1 MTGVDGPAENILI
14 TSAARKAPLVRAM
27 KAAAAR
33 VVPGATVI
41 AGDIDPQAPARYAA
55 DDFWQMPRLADV
67 TPQELLDDC
76 RDRGIGTVLPTR
88 DGELRFWAGA
98 RALFA
103 DAGVDVIVSAPESV
117 ERCLDK
123 LAFARFGATQGLP
136 FIPAATS
143 LDELDGETFVVKERF
158 GAGSRSIGIDLPRA
172 AAQDHARNLEAPVFQ
187 PFEAGGEISIDAW
200 MDRAGAPRG
209 LVLRRRDRVVG
220 GESQITTTFRDAALE
235 AASLEVVR
243 ALDLRGPAVMQAVV
257 PAGGGL
263 WVIEC
268 NCRFGGAS
276 TASIAAGLDMLYWSL
291 AERRSPEA
299 APAFHRIK
307 GELRQVRL
315 PEDVI
320 LHDFDL

>member
-1 MTGVDGPAENILI
+1 MDGPAENILI

-27 KAAAAR
+27 KSAATRA
-33 VVPGATVI
+33 VPGAAVI
-41 AGDIDPQAPARYAA
+41 AGDIDPQAPARYVA
-55 DDFWQMPRLADV
+55 DGFWQMPRLTEA
-67 TPQELLDDC
+67 TPQTLLEGC
-76 RDRGIGTVLPTR
+76 RERGIGTVLPTR
-88 DGELRFWAGA
+88 DGELAFWADA
-98 RALFA
+98 RAPFA
-103 DAGVDVIVSAPESV
+103 EAGIDVIVSAPESV

-123 LAFARFGATQGLP
+123 LAFARFGAAQSLP
-136 FIPAATS
+136 FISASTD
-143 LDELDGETFVVKERF
+143 LDELEGETFVVKERF

-172 AAQDHARNLEAPVFQ
+172 AALDHARRLEDPVFQ
-187 PFEAGGEISIDAW
+187 PFEAGAEISIDAW
-200 MDRAGAPRG
+200 MDCAGAPRG

-235 AASLEVVR
+235 AAAFEVLA
-243 ALDLRGPAVMQAVV
+243 ALDLRGPAVMQAIV

-263 WVIEC
+263 RVIEC

-291 AERRSPEA
+291 AERHSPEA
-299 APAFHRIK
+299 APAFLRIE

-315 PEDVI
+315 PEDIV

>member
-1 MTGVDGPAENILI
+1 MTDVDSPAVNILI
-14 TSAARKAPLVRAM
+14 TSAARKAPLVRAT

-33 VVPGATVI
+33 AVPGAAII
-41 AGDIDPQAPARYAA
+41 AGDIDPLAPARYVA
-55 DDFWQMPRLADV
+55 DGFWQMPRLADV
-67 TPQELLDDC
+67 TPQALLDDC

-88 DGELRFWAGA
+88 DGELPFWAGA
-98 RALFA
+98 KALFA
-103 DAGVDVIVSAPESV
+103 EAGVDVIISSPESV

-123 LAFARFGATQGLP
+123 LAFARFGAAQGLP
-136 FIPAATS
+136 FIPAAAS

-172 AAQDHARNLEAPVFQ
+172 AALKHAQSLEAPVFQ
-187 PFEAGGEISIDAW
+187 PFEAGVEISIDAW
-200 MDRAGAPRG
+200 MDRTGAPRG
-209 LVLRRRDRVVG
+209 VVLRRRDRVVG

-235 AASLEVVR
+235 AASLDVLR
-243 ALDLRGPAVMQAVV
+243 ALDLRGPAVMQAIVP
-257 PAGGGL
+257 PAGGL
-263 WVIEC
+263 RVIEC

-291 AERRSPEA
+291 TERHSPEA
-299 APAFHRIK
+299 APAFHRIE